1 MSKGFKDPSG
11 KFHPTDGDDGNSNG
25 NGAAMGVAV
34 AIVVSGLI
42 SGGVS
47 GATSVSGSVSESYGS
62 RTSSSESDA
71 RTSRSEPD
79 TPTTGITDS
88 FKITSRLKRLGY
100 RVKVQATREDKHCA
114 DYSDGEVH
122 SFFVKNECLSLDRQ
136 LVEAEDKKSVMLFAT
151 ATIVM
156 ADYQTAIDLKALLD
170 QVDKGKIIQLRP
182 DSGKYRHFHFANSL
196 TTTTLNDATVTTF
209 DAQVVGGT
217 PSYFVLSI
225 LFDNAQIAMGH

>member
-1 MSKGFKDPSG
+1 VSKGFKDPSG
-11 KFHPTDGDDGNSNG
+11 KFHPTDGDDNNSSS

-42 SGGVS
+42 SGGVG

-79 TPTTGITDS
+79 ARTSGITDS

-100 RVKVQATREDKHCA
+100 RVKFQAGREDKHCA

-122 SFFVKNECLSLDRQ
+122 SFFVNNECLSLYRQ
-136 LVEAEDKKSVMLFAT
+136 LIEVEDKKSVMLFAT

-156 ADYQTAIDLKALLD
+156 ADHQTAIDLKALLD
-170 QVDKGKIIQLRP
+170 QVDNGKIIQLSP

-196 TTTTLNDATVTTF
+196 TTTTLDDTTVTTF

-217 PSYFVLSI
+217 PGYFVLSV
-225 LFDNAQIAMGH
+225 LLDNALVGMGS